1 LLLVALLSQPF
12 AQVWL
17 VLLLL
22 PMVGRWGIVPLFLTS
37 PSAKTEGLAAS
48 LQRRMSL
55 WPMLVSLGLA
65 TGVLAV
71 FAPLALLVAASFV
84 WLLRGW
90 VLRRF
95 EGFTGDH
102 LGALIELT
110 EVLVL
115 LGWVVIWR
123 G

>member
-1 LLLVALLSQPF
+1 
-12 AQVWL
+12 
-17 VLLLL
+17 
-22 PMVGRWGIVPLFLTS
+22 
-37 PSAKTEGLAAS
+37 
-48 LQRRMSL
+48 
-55 WPMLVSLGLA
+55 MLVSLGLA

-71 FAPLALLVAASFV
+71 FAPLALLVVAIFV

-115 LGWVVIWR
+115 LLWVVVWR